1 MWGWLASRS
10 YDLAK
15 EIRGGALP
23 CCNEAAMVGVFVT
36 TEFLSDELR
45 AVISG
50 KAAALRDDNL
60 AEKSTKRAAN
70 SWWRSASGC
79 GGGSRLN

>member
-36 TEFLSDELR
+36 MEFLSEELR

-50 KAAALRDDNL
+50 KAAALRDDFGRR
-60 AEKSTKRAAN
+60 AEESAKLAAN

-79 GGGSRLN
+79 GG